1 MKNTKNLKEY
11 NFMFNLAYSF
21 EKKYINYQ
29 KARCGLLL
37 ATSLLDVLWLIS
49 LGWGKAIILNIT
61 VFFSTMTLLFLNP
74 GVSKTNKFIA
84 VLVNIWTTLGILVLL
99 ASTWSTLTTN
109 LHLVILFCG
118 IFPCTLHESKSN

>member
-11 NFMFNLAYSF
+11 NLMFNLAYSF

-49 LGWGKAIILNIT
+49 LGWEKAVILNIT

-84 VLVNIWTTLGILVLL
+84 VLVSIWTVLGILVLL
-99 ASTWSTLTTN
+99 ASTWSTLTTIFIWSFYFVAFF
-109 LHLVILFCG
+109 LVG
-118 IFPCTLHESKSN
+118 PVEKV